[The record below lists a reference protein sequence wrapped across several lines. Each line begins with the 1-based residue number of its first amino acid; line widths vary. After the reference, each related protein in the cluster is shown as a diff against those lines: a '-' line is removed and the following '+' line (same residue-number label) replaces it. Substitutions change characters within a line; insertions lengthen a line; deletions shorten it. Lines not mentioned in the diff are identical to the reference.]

1 MKIFFLTLIAI
12 SSIAAS
18 AFATDLDDLSDQIDE
33 LNSKLDDVNDK
44 LDALTPD
51 PAPVYTPRHHKP
63 SYVLVPVNTEPQSP
77 PKPKDIPGGYWVES
91 DNPKIGWHWIKGP
104 PPSKSRRFANQ

>member
-1 MKIFFLTLIAI
+1 MKIFLLTLIAV

-33 LNSKLDDVNDK
+33 LNSKLDDANEK
-44 LDALTPD
+44 LDALLPD
-51 PAPVYTPRHHKP
+51 QVYVAPPKRPP
-63 SYVLVPVNTEPQSP
+63 SYVLVPLDP

-91 DNPKIGWHWIKGP
+91 DNPKIGWHWIKGS
-104 PPSKSRRFANQ
+104 PSKSGRFTDK